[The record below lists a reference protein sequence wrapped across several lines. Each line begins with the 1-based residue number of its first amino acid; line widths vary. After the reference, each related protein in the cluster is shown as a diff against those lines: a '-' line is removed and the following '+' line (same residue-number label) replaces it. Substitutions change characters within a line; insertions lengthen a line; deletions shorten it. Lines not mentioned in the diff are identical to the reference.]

1 MAQFAADGVPTID
14 GCRPAVL
21 RLMADG
27 ELRPLKDIVSGVVEV
42 MGLADD
48 VVAQKVSSGQ
58 GRLENRVGWACSS
71 MRQAGLLDR
80 PQYGRYRINDDGRTV
95 HARGLTEYSERDQQE
110 WATWRNYQLELAER
124 KERQKL
130 ESGELG
136 GSATGPQTDP
146 SEALSTENSEIDPL
160 SAVSDKVD
168 ELNDVVET
176 ELRAALQ
183 SSSPKFFE
191 EAVLQ
196 LLWAM
201 GYAGAQGEKQHLGRS
216 HDGGIDG
223 VIRQDPLGLQNVYV
237 QAKRYAD
244 DNSIGAPD
252 INSFY
257 GALARQGADR
267 GVFITT
273 SRFTPAAKNAA
284 GQFQGRIVLID
295 GIRLTAL
302 MLRYGVGVEER
313 QNFTIYSVNQDFFDE

>member
-27 ELRPLKDIVSGVVEV
+27 ELRALKDIISGVAEL
-42 MGLADD
+42 MGLGDD
-48 VVAQKVSSGQ
+48 VTAQKVSSGQ

-71 MRQAGLLDR
+71 MKYAGLLAR
-80 PQYGRYRINDDGRTV
+80 PQYGRYRITEQGRQV
-95 HARGLTEYSERDQQE
+95 NARGLTEYSEQDQQE
-110 WATWRNYQLELAER
+110 WATWRDYVKELAER
-124 KERQKL
+124 KARQ
-130 ESGELG
+130 
-136 GSATGPQTDP
+136 A
-146 SEALSTENSEIDPL
+146 SEANGDDDSGQSGAISPSSPESFEDSGDDPL

-168 ELNDVVET
+168 SINDGVET

-183 SSSPKFFE
+183 SASPKFFE
-191 EAVLQ
+191 DAVLK

-252 INSFY
+252 INSFF
-257 GALARQGADR
+257 GALHRQGADR

-273 SRFTPAAKNAA
+273 SRFTKAAREASD
-284 GQFQGRIVLID
+284 QFQGRIVLID

-302 MLRYGVGVEER
+302 MLRYGVGVQE
-313 QNFTIYSVNQDFFDE
+313 QQKFVVYSVDQDFFEE

>member
-21 RLMADG
+21 EFMADG
-27 ELRPLKDIVSGVVEV
+27 QLRRLRDIVAGVVVVMNLPDEV
-42 MGLADD
+42 I
-48 VVAQKVSSGQ
+48 AQKVSSGQ

-71 MRQAGLLDR
+71 MKHAGLLER
-80 PQYGRYRINDDGRTV
+80 PQHGRYRITDDGIAV
-95 HARGLTEYSERDQQE
+95 HARGLQEYSEQELQE
-110 WATWRNYQLELAER
+110 WAIWREYLEELAER
-124 KERQKL
+124 KLRQQT
-130 ESGELG
+130 ESGRAPDAAPLG
-136 GSATGPQTDP
+136 LPG
-146 SEALSTENSEIDPL
+146 ALDNVVSDDAEIDPL

-168 ELNDVVET
+168 ELNGSVET

-183 SSSPKFFE
+183 SASPEFFE
-191 EAVLQ
+191 NAVLS

-201 GYAGAQGEKQHLGRS
+201 GYAGAQGERQHLGKS

-273 SRFTPAAKNAA
+273 SRFTPAAKGAA
-284 GQFQGRIVLID
+284 QQFQGRIVLID

-302 MLRYGVGVEER
+302 MLRYGVGVEPR
-313 QNFTIYSVNQDFFDE
+313 QQFTVYSVNHDFFDE

>member
-1 MAQFAADGVPTID
+1 MAQYAADGVPTID

-27 ELRPLKDIVSGVVEV
+27 ELRPLKDIVSGVAEV
-42 MGLADD
+42 MELGED

-71 MRQAGLLDR
+71 MKQAGLLDR
-80 PQYGRYRINDDGRTV
+80 PRYGRYQITDDGRTV
-95 HARGLTEYSERDQQE
+95 HSRGLTEYSERDQQE
-110 WATWRNYQLELAER
+110 WPTWRNYLSELAER

-130 ESGELG
+130 ESGELESG
-136 GSATGPQTDP
+136 AGDVRAGEFDVVHAGD
-146 SEALSTENSEIDPL
+146 SEMDPL

-168 ELNDVVET
+168 ELNDNVET

-244 DNSIGAPD
+244 DNAIGGPD

-257 GALARQGADR
+257 GALARLGADR

-273 SRFTPAAKNAA
+273 SRFTPAAKDAA
-284 GQFQGRIVLID
+284 RQFQGRIVLID

-313 QNFTIYSVNQDFFDE
+313 QKFTVYSVNQDFFDE

>member
-27 ELRPLKDIVSGVVEV
+27 ETRALKDIISGVAEL
-42 MGLADD
+42 MGLGDD
-48 VVAQKVSSGQ
+48 VTEQKVSSGQ

-71 MRQAGLLDR
+71 MKYAGLLDR
-80 PQYGRYRINDDGRTV
+80 PQYGRYRITAQGREV
-95 HARGLTEYSERDQQE
+95 DARGLTEYSEQDQQE
-110 WATWRNYQLELAER
+110 WATWRDYLKELAER
-124 KERQKL
+124 KARQVS
-130 ESGELG
+130 EAG
-136 GSATGPQTDP
+136 GSDSSAQSQSAGTAPAETLEDSGD
-146 SEALSTENSEIDPL
+146 DPL
-160 SAVSDKVD
+160 TAVTNRVD
-168 ELNDVVET
+168 SINGGVET

-191 EAVLQ
+191 IAVLK

-223 VIRQDPLGLQNVYV
+223 VIRQDPLGLQNVYI

-244 DNSIGAPD
+244 DNAIGAPD
-252 INSFY
+252 INSFF
-257 GALARQGADR
+257 GALHRQGADR

-273 SRFTPAAKNAA
+273 SRFTPAAKEAA

-302 MLRYGVGVEER
+302 MLRYGVGVQKQQELVV
-313 QNFTIYSVNQDFFDE
+313 YSVDQDFFEE

>member
-21 RLMADG
+21 EFMAHG
-27 ELRPLKDIVSGVVEV
+27 QLRPLRDIVAGVAEVMDLPDSVVE
-42 MGLADD
+42 
-48 VVAQKVSSGQ
+48 QRISSGQ

-71 MRQAGLLDR
+71 MKQAGLLER
-80 PQYGRYRINDDGRTV
+80 PQHGRYRITEDGYAV
-95 HARGLTEYSERDQQE
+95 HDRGLREYSEQELQE
-110 WATWRNYQLELAER
+110 WPQWRDYQDELAER
-124 KERQKL
+124 KLRQAPNAR
-130 ESGELG
+130 EATPELV
-136 GSATGPQTDP
+136 SKAPSTADP
-146 SEALSTENSEIDPL
+146 ASSSDSEIDPL
-160 SAVSDKVD
+160 STVADKVD
-168 ELNDVVET
+168 ELNGAVET

-183 SSSPKFFE
+183 SSSPEFFE
-191 EAVLQ
+191 HAVLS
-196 LLWAM
+196 LLWSM
-201 GYAGAQGEKQHLGRS
+201 GYAGAQGEKQHLGKS

-273 SRFTPAAKNAA
+273 SRFTPAAKDAA
-284 GQFQGRIVLID
+284 QQFQGRIVLID
-295 GIRLTAL
+295 GIRLTSL
-302 MLRYGVGVEER
+302 MLRYGVGVEPR
-313 QNFTIYSVNQDFFDE
+313 QQFTVYSVNQDFFDE

>member
-21 RLMADG
+21 EFMADG
-27 ELRPLKDIVSGVVEV
+27 QLRRLRDIVAGVAAV
-42 MGLADD
+42 MDLPDD
-48 VVAQKVSSGQ
+48 VVAQKISSGQ
-58 GRLENRVGWACSS
+58 RRLENRVGWACSS
-71 MRQAGLLDR
+71 MKQAGLLER
-80 PQYGRYRINDDGRTV
+80 PQHGRYRITDDGLTV
-95 HARGLTEYSERDQQE
+95 HARGLQEYSEQELQE
-110 WATWRNYQLELAER
+110 WATWRDYLEELAER
-124 KERQKL
+124 KLRQQA
-130 ESGELG
+130 ESGRAPEATALAG
-136 GSATGPQTDP
+136 HSAVDKVVPEDT
-146 SEALSTENSEIDPL
+146 EIDPL
-160 SAVSDKVD
+160 STVSDKVD
-168 ELNDVVET
+168 ELNGSVET

-183 SSSPKFFE
+183 SSSPEFFE
-191 EAVLQ
+191 NAVLS

-201 GYAGAQGEKQHLGRS
+201 GYAGAQGERQHLGKS

-273 SRFTPAAKNAA
+273 SRFTPAAKDAA
-284 GQFQGRIVLID
+284 QQFQGRIVLID

-302 MLRYGVGVEER
+302 MLRYGVGVEPR
-313 QNFTIYSVNQDFFDE
+313 QQFTVYSVNQDFFDE

>member
-21 RLMADG
+21 RLMSDG
-27 ELRPLKDIVSGVVEV
+27 QLRPLKDIVSGVAGV
-42 MGLADD
+42 MGLSED
-48 VVAQKVSSGQ
+48 VVAQRVSSGQ

-71 MRQAGLLDR
+71 MRQAGLLER
-80 PQYGRYRINDDGRTV
+80 PQHGRYKISDDGQVV
-95 HARGLTEYSERDQQE
+95 HARGLTEYSELDQKEWPAWRD
-110 WATWRNYQLELAER
+110 YLLELAER
-124 KERQKL
+124 KERQKA
-130 ESGELG
+130 ESGVSTESSNHAKMDELG
-136 GSATGPQTDP
+136 TVSVGD
-146 SEALSTENSEIDPL
+146 SEIDPL

-168 ELNDVVET
+168 ELNDDVET

-183 SSSPKFFE
+183 GSSPKFFE

-201 GYAGAQGEKQHLGRS
+201 GYAGAQGEKQHLGKS

-267 GVFITT
+267 GVFIAT
-273 SRFTPAAKNAA
+273 SRFTPAAKDAA
-284 GQFQGRIVLID
+284 RQFQGRIVLID

-313 QNFTIYSVNQDFFDE
+313 QRFTVFSVNQDFFDE